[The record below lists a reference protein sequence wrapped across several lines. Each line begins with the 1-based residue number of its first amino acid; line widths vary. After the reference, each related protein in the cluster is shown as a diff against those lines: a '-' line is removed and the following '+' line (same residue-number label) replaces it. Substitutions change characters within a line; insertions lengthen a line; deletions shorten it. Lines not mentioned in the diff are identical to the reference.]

1 MTEHNLIYFY
11 YNCLSVVLMAGKS
24 SRNPLLSGAGI
35 SFPFENFTNST
46 LLVPVPQNEPP
57 FIPEGKTI
65 ILGYT
70 EVSISSSGNSGTRL

>member
-1 MTEHNLIYFY
+1 
-11 YNCLSVVLMAGKS
+11 MAGKS

-65 ILGYT
+65 ILNST
-70 EVSISSSGNSGTRL
+70 EVSISNGNFGTR